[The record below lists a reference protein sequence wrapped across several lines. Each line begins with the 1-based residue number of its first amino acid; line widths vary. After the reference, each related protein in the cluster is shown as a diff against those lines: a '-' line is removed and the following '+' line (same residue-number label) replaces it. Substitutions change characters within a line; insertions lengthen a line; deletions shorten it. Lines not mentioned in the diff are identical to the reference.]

1 MTIKTSLGIAVLA
14 TIPMF
19 AQAQEFSGG
28 VTLGYGSSNISGVTQ
43 DITTRTFDGRVE
55 VAFGN
60 GLSFGAR
67 YDRIDASVD
76 GVALDLTGDMIGLDI
91 GYAFGNGFAVGL
103 YNEKA
108 KIGIDGVPGSISAR
122 SYGLEASYETQGLDF
137 GAFYGRKSS
146 DLLTGVDMN
155 DYGITMRY
163 AMNDQLEL
171 GGNFMRTRL
180 SSGGSSVDFDMIGVA
195 GSYAFSDQWTAFAG
209 INRASVDL
217 ASLDITTIGLGV
229 SYDLSSMANFPGIA
243 SLELARTDLDLG
255 GSSGS
260 IDTVRIGFTIPFGAN
275 ANKVPLNSVADSIM
289 NPSHAVLSSTVL
301 SAF

>member
-19 AQAQEFSGG
+19 AQAQEFLGG

-76 GVALDLTGDMIGLDI
+76 GVALDLTGDMIGLDL

-108 KIGIDGVPGSISAR
+108 KIG
-122 SYGLEASYETQGLDF
+122 
-137 GAFYGRKSS
+137 
-146 DLLTGVDMN
+146 
-155 DYGITMRY
+155 
-163 AMNDQLEL
+163 
-171 GGNFMRTRL
+171 
-180 SSGGSSVDFDMIGVA
+180 
-195 GSYAFSDQWTAFAG
+195 
-209 INRASVDL
+209 
-217 ASLDITTIGLGV
+217 
-229 SYDLSSMANFPGIA
+229 
-243 SLELARTDLDLG
+243 
-255 GSSGS
+255 
-260 IDTVRIGFTIPFGAN
+260 
-275 ANKVPLNSVADSIM
+275 
-289 NPSHAVLSSTVL
+289 
-301 SAF
+301 